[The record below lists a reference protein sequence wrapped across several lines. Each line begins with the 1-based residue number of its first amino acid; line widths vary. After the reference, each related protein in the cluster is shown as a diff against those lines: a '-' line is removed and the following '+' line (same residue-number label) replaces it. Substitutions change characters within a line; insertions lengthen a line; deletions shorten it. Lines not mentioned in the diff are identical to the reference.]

1 MASSQD
7 FATTSAANEDFPRY
21 IYPHPQDYIT
31 RLPDELKL
39 NVTQRLSIG
48 DLGRLAQTSRL
59 FYDFITPIL
68 YTRDNRDKY
77 PRAIFWAA
85 SVDPDKV
92 PNKNILAVL
101 DFSIEYGGNPNAM
114 YVSAGPLPFRATP
127 LHLAA
132 ASGKLGVVKKLLRN
146 RADPNALGK
155 GFLYNMEQS
164 LDHGAF
170 DVRME
175 NIGRTI
181 ALSSRFALWRPLFVP
196 FVLGHEG
203 IIQALLRYGASP
215 VLAVTDPDRMGSD
228 PEPGSINILHILASQ
243 HEREHRD
250 ATGLSYFSKY
260 RNLINVPVPRG
271 EAPLS
276 IALRHRNLE
285 LIRDI
290 VVNGGDIEGVS
301 ELGTT
306 PLIQAITCFYKERTT
321 AIRKAYMELIRYLV
335 EDCNAHVGKHPND
348 RVYPT
353 PLTCAV
359 TGFGKALQFDW
370 KDAVEDICSIITLL
384 LKRGANINEQ
394 SNDQYTALNVLCYV
408 ICQRKNTDKLID
420 LFEKLVI
427 HWKADINAHF
437 PSGGSI
443 LGYCILK
450 LDCKPKG
457 FFTLLLKLDAKLSPD
472 EINPVF
478 KIWVSNRSLRNIK
491 PEFNMLEYSKAVTQD
506 SIDFAYRACLNCEN
520 KNKIWDQLQRHFPDS
535 IVPQEIAAEAFLRDD
550 SNKRFAIALGF
561 KNFDGGYI
569 HTDGHSFLHLI
580 VNRLERFQKY
590 TASQAISDAK
600 KVLRSNASVTATDN
614 NGRTALDK
622 LVSMRREGVK
632 SYDPLRLLLHD
643 IEREE
648 KLLWKEYEDKKLS
661 AGEFEHKCKELI
673 KMYIVR

>member
-48 DLGRLAQTSRL
+48 DLGRLAQTSKL
-59 FYDFITPIL
+59 FHHFTTPIL
-68 YTRDNRDKY
+68 YTRDNQDKY

-92 PNKNILAVL
+92 PNENILAVL
-101 DFSIEYGGNPNAM
+101 DISIEYGGNPNAI
-114 YVSAGPLPFRATP
+114 YVSAGPPPFHATP

-146 RADPNALGK
+146 KADPNALGK

-175 NIGRTI
+175 NMGRTI

-196 FVLGHEG
+196 FVLEHEG
-203 IIQALLRYGASP
+203 IIQAMLRYGASP

-228 PEPGSINILHILASQ
+228 PELGNINILHILASQ
-243 HEREHRD
+243 HEREYTD
-250 ATGLSYFSKY
+250 AIGLSYFRKY
-260 RNLINVPVPRG
+260 SNLINVPVPRG
-271 EAPLS
+271 EAPLFM
-276 IALRHRNLE
+276 ALRHGNVD

-290 VVNGGDIEGVS
+290 IVNGGDVEGVS

-306 PLIQAITCFYKERTT
+306 PLIRAIKCFYKGRTT
-321 AIRKAYMELIRYLV
+321 ETRKAYMELIHYLIQCRKV
-335 EDCNAHVGKHPND
+335 RVGKHPNA

-359 TGFGKALQFDW
+359 AGFDDALQFPW
-370 KDAVEDICSIITLL
+370 KDPIGDICSIITLL

-394 SNDQYTALNVLCYV
+394 SNEQYTALNVLCHV
-408 ICQRKNTDKLID
+408 ICQRKNADKLID
-420 LFEKLVI
+420 LFMELVVE
-427 HWKADINAHF
+427 WKADINARF

-450 LDCKPKG
+450 FDCQPKG
-457 FFTLLLKLDAKLSPD
+457 FFKLLLELDAKLAPD

-478 KIWVSNRSLRNIK
+478 RIWVSNRKLRNIESK
-491 PEFNMLEYSKAVTQD
+491 FNMLEYKKDITQD
-506 SIDFAYRACLNCEN
+506 SIDFAYRACLNCQN
-520 KNKIWDQLQRHFPDS
+520 KNKIWDQLQRHFPYS
-535 IVPQEIAAEAFLRDD
+535 TVPQEVAAEAFLRDD

-561 KNFDGGYI
+561 KNFDGGYV
-569 HTDGHSFLHLI
+569 HTDGNSFLHLI
-580 VNRLERFQKY
+580 VNRLERFPKY
-590 TASQAISDAK
+590 TVSRAISDAK
-600 KVLRSNASVTATDN
+600 KVLRSNASVTAKDN
-614 NGRTALDK
+614 KGRTALDK
-622 LVSMRREGVK
+622 LVFMRMRGVEP
-632 SYDPLRLLLHD
+632 YDALRLLLHD
-643 IEREE
+643 IERGE
-648 KLLWKEYEDKKLS
+648 KLLWEEYEAKKISAEKYEQNCKKLI
-661 AGEFEHKCKELI
+661 E
-673 KMYIVR
+673 M

>member
-7 FATTSAANEDFPRY
+7 FATTSAANEDFTRY

-170 DVRME
+170 D
-175 NIGRTI
+175 
-181 ALSSRFALWRPLFVP
+181 
-196 FVLGHEG
+196 
-203 IIQALLRYGASP
+203 
-215 VLAVTDPDRMGSD
+215 
-228 PEPGSINILHILASQ
+228 PGSINILHILASQ
-243 HEREHRD
+243 HEREHTD

-290 VVNGGDIEGVS
+290 VMNGGDIEGVS

-359 TGFGKALQFDW
+359 TGFGKALQFPW

-394 SNDQYTALNVLCYV
+394 SNDQYTALNVL
-408 ICQRKNTDKLID
+408 
-420 LFEKLVI
+420 
-427 HWKADINAHF
+427 
-437 PSGGSI
+437 
-443 LGYCILK
+443 
-450 LDCKPKG
+450 
-457 FFTLLLKLDAKLSPD
+457 
-472 EINPVF
+472 
-478 KIWVSNRSLRNIK
+478 
-491 PEFNMLEYSKAVTQD
+491 
-506 SIDFAYRACLNCEN
+506 
-520 KNKIWDQLQRHFPDS
+520 
-535 IVPQEIAAEAFLRDD
+535 
-550 SNKRFAIALGF
+550 
-561 KNFDGGYI
+561 
-569 HTDGHSFLHLI
+569 
-580 VNRLERFQKY
+580 
-590 TASQAISDAK
+590 
-600 KVLRSNASVTATDN
+600 
-614 NGRTALDK
+614 
-622 LVSMRREGVK
+622 
-632 SYDPLRLLLHD
+632 
-643 IEREE
+643 
-648 KLLWKEYEDKKLS
+648 
-661 AGEFEHKCKELI
+661 
-673 KMYIVR
+673 